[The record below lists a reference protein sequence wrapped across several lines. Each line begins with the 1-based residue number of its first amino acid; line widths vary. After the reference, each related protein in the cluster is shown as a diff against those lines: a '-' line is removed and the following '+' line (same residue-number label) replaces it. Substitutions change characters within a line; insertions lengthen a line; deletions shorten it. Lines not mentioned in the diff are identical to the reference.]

1 MFKDY
6 QKEKNK
12 LRSIWKLKRKE
23 FFLDFSKDK
32 DTSFIKNFIKAV
44 GCFKNKVIAGYNP
57 ITTKLIV

>member
-12 LRSIWKLKRKE
+12 LRSIWKVKRKE

-32 DTSFIKNFIKAV
+32 DTILLKTLSRQLVVSRIR
-44 GCFKNKVIAGYNP
+44 
-57 ITTKLIV
+57 